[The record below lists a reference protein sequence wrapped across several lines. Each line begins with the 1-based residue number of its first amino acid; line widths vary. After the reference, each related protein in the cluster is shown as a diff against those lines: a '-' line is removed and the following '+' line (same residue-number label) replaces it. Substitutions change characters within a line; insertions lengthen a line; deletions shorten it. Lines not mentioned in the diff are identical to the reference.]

1 MSPFYSRR
9 ELPAS
14 AQVVI
19 IGGGLAGCAALLA
32 ACEAGHEAILL
43 EGTREIGG
51 STVLSSGLSAFP
63 GTDEQRSQGIEDSVD
78 LLREDLLRTGK
89 HQNDPDLVDLYCAHA
104 LETYQ
109 WLKGHGVRYGHVH
122 AASGQ
127 TVPRSHPSDTS
138 RMLELLVDA
147 AHELGGRVFT
157 GVRAQRLIRDGD
169 RVAAVSIESPRG
181 DQTIEAGAVVLAT
194 GGFSMNADLLTRFA
208 PRMAQAFQA
217 GGAGCQGDG
226 LLMGWDL
233 GAGFI
238 DTPFIKGTYGI
249 YAEPHESEHGT
260 GIHAIYKGGIAVN
273 SAGERF
279 CDESLPYK
287 VVGDASLDQP
297 GGITHQIFDEQVLA
311 AADPEVAIFDFTG
324 RKAVG
329 MLEQADTL
337 AELGTTLGLPE
348 GSLEATVADYNR
360 RVREGEPDEFGRQH
374 QAGSVGELF
383 PLDQPPFYAH
393 RSGTVV
399 LATYCGLTVDTELR
413 VLDVF
418 GMEIPGLYAAGEVIG
433 GFHGDGYMT
442 GSSIGKSGIFG
453 RLAGQSAGA
462 FAADQRTTEVAH
474 G

>member
-1 MSPFYSRR
+1 MSTLYTRR

-51 STVLSSGLSAFP
+51 STVLSSGLSAYA
-63 GTDEQRSQGIEDSVD
+63 GTDEQRAQGIEDSAE

-89 HQNDPDLVDLYCAHA
+89 YQNDPALVDLYCEHA
-104 LETYQ
+104 EETYR

-127 TVPRSHPSDTS
+127 TVPRSHPTDTS
-138 RMLELLVDA
+138 RMLELLLDA
-147 AHELGGRVFT
+147 AHELGGRAFNNVRALRLVRTDDRVT
-157 GVRAQRLIRDGD
+157 GVLVEVPG
-169 RVAAVSIESPRG
+169 G
-181 DQTIEAGAVVLAT
+181 DQLIEAGAVVLAT
-194 GGFSMNADLLTRFA
+194 GGFSMNKELLARFA

-217 GGAGCQGDG
+217 GGPGCQGDG
-226 LLMGWDL
+226 LIMGWDL

-238 DTPFIKGTYGI
+238 DTPYIKGTYGI

-273 SAGERF
+273 AEGHRF

-287 VVGDASLDQP
+287 VVGDASLDQT
-297 GGITHQIFDEQVLA
+297 GGITHQIFDERVLA

-329 MLEQADTL
+329 MLDQADTL
-337 AELGTTLGLPE
+337 TELGAKLGLPE
-348 GSLEATVADYNR
+348 GSLEATVAEYNR
-360 RVREGEPDEFGRQH
+360 RVTAGEPDEFGRRH

-383 PLDQPPFYAH
+383 PIEQPPYYAH

-453 RLAGQSAGA
+453 RLAGQHAGA
-462 FAADQRTTEVAH
+462 FAKAEGHA
-474 G
+474 